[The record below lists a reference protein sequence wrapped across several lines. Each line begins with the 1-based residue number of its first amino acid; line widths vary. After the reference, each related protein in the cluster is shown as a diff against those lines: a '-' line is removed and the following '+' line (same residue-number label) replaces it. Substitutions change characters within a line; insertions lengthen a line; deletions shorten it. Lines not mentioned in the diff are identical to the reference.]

1 MVHLDPQPG
10 EEGLMPDHHD
20 HEVRNELTLLRGH
33 LELARDFLAAGR
45 VDEVA
50 PDLANALAAARRL
63 EELIAPRPVDGDGVS
78 GA

>member
-1 MVHLDPQPG
+1 MPG
-10 EEGLMPDHHD
+10 HD

-50 PDLANALAAARRL
+50 PDLTDAIAAARRL
-63 EELIAPRPVDGDGVS
+63 EELLVPRPVEDDGTS